1 MLDIK
6 NGKLLSDG
14 KEIISTKK
22 RKTKSGEKSS
32 WDTFY
37 EKYLPHK
44 LECLSYAKYADF
56 YNYYYEQDILGF
68 AYSKKLFEIL
78 ESEYKGIIHLGD
90 LEDAVEDSTVT
101 SCGVVQEARVGKTQK
116 GNKKL
121 SLVVGD
127 EYGQTRV
134 QTFNFN
140 RFDRATRTTEF
151 LANVDDI
158 KNLYGRLPEKKDI
171 VVFRGTKK
179 TSAVFADKIRILNL
193 DFKENTDK

>member
-1 MLDIK
+1 M
-6 NGKLLSDG
+6 
-14 KEIISTKK
+14 
-22 RKTKSGEKSS
+22 
-32 WDTFY
+32 
-37 EKYLPHK
+37 
-44 LECLSYAKYADF
+44 
-56 YNYYYEQDILGF
+56 
-68 AYSKKLFEIL
+68 
-78 ESEYKGIIHLGD
+78 
-90 LEDAVEDSTVT
+90 EDAVEDSTVT